1 MFTAYTYLADMLE
14 RLAGFN
20 GQWVG
25 WSMMAFGA
33 TGLIGNWAG
42 GRLADRSAL
51 GATLL
56 FSALMAAGLPVLGP
70 VMRTPGLPSV
80 ALGNRGIQQYRLFI
94 VCHVRVKQSVTEP
107 PVSSAALTTSAAH
120 TPLRIN

>member
-33 TGLIGNWAG
+33 IGLIGNWAG

-56 FSALMAAGLPVLGP
+56 FSALMAAGLAVLGRSEEHTSELQSL
-70 VMRTPGLPSV
+70 MRISYAVL
-80 ALGNRGIQQYRLFI
+80 
-94 VCHVRVKQSVTEP
+94 CWKKQTDDKHRHHYH
-107 PVSSAALTTSAAH
+107 TTH
-120 TPLRIN
+120 